1 MTGNCNGDG
10 YVARER
16 GRFVRHGRITQG
28 ASGRD
33 ARVSRAY
40 LHVRMLL
47 VCLGLSV
54 FTAALARDTEWLDTR
69 GRLVRVPVEGG
80 WIDCKSELVVVG
92 TNWNCVAYLS
102 GADKL
107 QSVIGPSGAVWRAQ
121 LQLDASVTCRVT
133 QVAQTLSNGVR
144 FTVSVLADRTND
156 CSGIFFILHVPA
168 ERFAGGRYVAA
179 GVSRRFP
186 SARADPYLLSY
197 VPGGKLDLVCARDA
211 GSIRLE
217 APTNAT
223 ILVQD
228 NRRWSDEFAVLIPLH
243 AGSLPA
249 GQMLSMTMQV
259 MGTGMARFPLA
270 EVQVDTGRTVYRFE
284 GFGGNYC
291 YGLQGLLARTVFA
304 TLQPAWARVQMR
316 LDELQPPPAKSKDWA
331 ADFLRQLAAA
341 DVPDSELRAAL
352 AFQALLATNRTPCF
366 MALWRAPK
374 WMHTDG
380 QAHQATNLLKPAEWP
395 RLVAAIA
402 AYLRYA
408 RDRYGV
414 EPEAFAINEPD
425 FGASLLVPADEY
437 PKVMRLL
444 TEELQ
449 RQELRTR
456 LALGDVSNP
465 REGGRAYLN
474 RVLRDP
480 MALRQVSW
488 LSFHSWG
495 GAADDEYAEW
505 AALAGR
511 LRLPLVVAEAGVDPD
526 WKRAPIF
533 RHDYAMQ
540 EMDMYFDLLAQAH
553 PQAVLLWEHSD
564 DYPVLARDADGRF
577 VTTARWGIQQQ
588 WIAYTPRGSLAVG
601 CDLPV
606 GEQLQACAFVHGADG
621 AGLTLHLGNRLGARV
636 CRIGKLPSALT
647 SLHVVQTTRDRHAQ
661 EMADVHPQG
670 GELRLE
676 LPAESM
682 TTLTTIAP
690 VKLP

>member
-1 MTGNCNGDG
+1 MS
-10 YVARER
+10 YP
-16 GRFVRHGRITQG
+16 
-28 ASGRD
+28 
-33 ARVSRAY
+33 RVC
-40 LHVRMLL
+40 MFL

-80 WIDCKSELVVVG
+80 WIDCKSELAVVG
-92 TNWNCVAYLS
+92 SNWNCVAYLS
-102 GADKL
+102 AADKL
-107 QSVIGPSGAVWRAQ
+107 QSVIGTSGAVWRAQ
-121 LQLDASVTCRVT
+121 LQPDMAVTCRVT

-144 FTVSVLADRTND
+144 FAVSVLAERTNE
-156 CSGIFFILHVPA
+156 CSGIYLILHVPS

-197 VPGGKLDLVCARDA
+197 VPGGQLDLVCAREA
-211 GSIRLE
+211 GGIRLE
-217 APTNAT
+217 ASTNVT

-228 NRRWSDEFAVLIPLH
+228 NRRWSDEFAIVVPLH

-249 GQMLSMTMQV
+249 GQILAMTLQV
-259 MGTGMARFPLA
+259 TGAGSARVPLA
-270 EVQVDTGRTVYRFE
+270 EVQVDASRTMYRFD

-291 YGLQGLLARTVFA
+291 YGLQGLLARTAFA

-316 LDELQPPPAKSKDWA
+316 LDELQPPPLNTKDLA

-341 DVPDSELRAAL
+341 DLPDSELRAAVE
-352 AFQALLATNRTPCF
+352 FQTLLASNRTPCF

-380 QAHQATNLLKPAEWP
+380 QAHQDNNLLKPAEWP
-395 RLVAAIA
+395 RLAAAIV
-402 AYLRYA
+402 AYLRYV

-414 EPEAFAINEPD
+414 EPEVFAINEPD
-425 FGASLLVPADEY
+425 FGASLLVAPEVY

-444 TEELQ
+444 AEDLQ
-449 RQELRTR
+449 RQGLRTR

-465 REGGRAYLN
+465 REGARAYLS

-495 GAADDEYAEW
+495 GASDDEYAEW

-526 WKRAPIF
+526 WKRAPVF

-540 EMDMYFDLLAQAH
+540 EMAMYFDLLAHAH

-577 VTTARWGIQQQ
+577 VTTARWGMQQQ

-601 CDLPV
+601 CELLV
-606 GEQLQACAFVHGADG
+606 GEQLHACSFVHGAEG
-621 AGLTLHLGNRLGARV
+621 AGFTLHLGNRLGTRV
-636 CRIGKLPSALT
+636 CRIGKLPTALT
-647 SLHVVQTTRDRHAQ
+647 SLHVVQTTRNQHAQ
-661 EMADVHPQG
+661 TMADVRPQG

-682 TTLTTIAP
+682 TTLTTIPP